1 MLSHAARRIG
11 GTARAMVGRHYSA
24 SPRVGMGFEEFV
36 EEKLKPGEMM
46 VTGRA
51 WTTADLRRK
60 SFDDLHKLWYV
71 LYKERNLLL
80 SQRDK
85 SRRALQPI
93 LKPDENR
100 YMKVK
105 KSMAGIKVVMGE
117 RKKIQAV
124 LDKQAQAQ
132 APVPAPASE
141 LQSKAST

>member
-1 MLSHAARRIG
+1 
-11 GTARAMVGRHYSA
+11 
-24 SPRVGMGFEEFV
+24 MGFEEFV

-117 RKKIQAV
+117 RKKIAV
-124 LDKQAQAQ
+124 LLKQAQTQAQ